1 MLKGKPMKKNR
12 KSNKRKIYILLST
25 FHDRSSMVIRTFL
38 NFNYSHASIGLE
50 EDLNTFYS
58 FVGKGFI
65 VEKITRYAKPD
76 REPFPCRMLELEV
89 SEKVYNTIKCYL
101 QTCVEC
107 KSDLHYTRVGVAL
120 TLMHAPSLPYRRRGH
135 YHCSQFVAEVLE
147 NCKAA
152 KLKRK
157 CDRFRPSDFG
167 SIEGIRLRYQGDM
180 HDMVNV
186 FHLSP
191 A

>member
-1 MLKGKPMKKNR
+1 MKR
-12 KSNKRKIYILLST
+12 HKRKIYIMLST
-25 FHDRSSMVIRTFL
+25 FHDRSSKVIRTFL
-38 NFNYSHASIGLE
+38 NFGYSHASIGLE

-76 REPFPCRMLELEV
+76 REPFPCRVLELEV
-89 SEKVYNTIKCYL
+89 SEKVYNNIKNYL
-101 QTCVEC
+101 RTCVEC
-107 KSDLHYTRVGVAL
+107 RDDLHYTRTGVAL
-120 TLMHAPSLPYRRRGH
+120 TLLRFPPLPYKRRGH
-135 YHCSQFVAEVLE
+135 YHCSHFVAEVLQ

-152 KLKRK
+152 KLSRS

-167 SIEGIRLRYQGDM
+167 SIPGMRLHYQGNM

-186 FHLSP
+186 FHLSRNP